1 MAERTK
7 KEKAEYKRRL
17 ERKFKKASKGRN
29 PQKLSKAAMDAY
41 KKMGVKPK
49 DFSKVKPNQEMMGKF
64 KKYSRPKA
72 KTATAVAK
80 RSLGKAIAR
89 KLPVVGAAIIAH
101 DVAKG
106 VSKYINFKDCM
117 KRGGAW
123 DDGKCVGVKKRKVK
137 LKGAAN
143 REVRDPISKR

>member
-1 MAERTK
+1 MAERK
-7 KEKAEYKRRL
+7 Y
-17 ERKFKKASKGRN
+17 KKASKGRK
-29 PQKLSKAAMDAY
+29 PQKLSKAAMDTY

-49 DFSKVKPNQEMMGKF
+49 DFSKVKANKEMLKTF
-64 KKYSRPKA
+64 KKYGKYKSPPKG
-72 KTATAVAK
+72 KVATAVAK
-80 RSLGKAIAR
+80 KTLGKAIGRA
-89 KLPVVGAAIIAH
+89 LPGVGAALIAR

-137 LKGAAN
+137 LTGAAN
-143 REVRDPISKR
+143 RAVRDPISKR

>member
-17 ERKFKKASKGRN
+17 ERKFKKASKGRK

-72 KTATAVAK
+72 KTATAVANHLEFK
-80 RSLGKAIAR
+80 GEMRESKSGKSWRCYKNQINNTFDLSAIT
-89 KLPVVGAAIIAH
+89 V
-101 DVAKG
+101 
-106 VSKYINFKDCM
+106 
-117 KRGGAW
+117 
-123 DDGKCVGVKKRKVK
+123 
-137 LKGAAN
+137 
-143 REVRDPISKR
+143 

>member
-1 MAERTK
+1 MAERK
-7 KEKAEYKRRL
+7 Y
-17 ERKFKKASKGRN
+17 KKASKGKASKGRK
-29 PQKLSKAAMDAY
+29 PQKLSKAAMDTY
-41 KKMGVKPK
+41 KKMGGRR
-49 DFSKVKPNQEMMGKF
+49 DFSKVKHSQEMMKWLYQEQF

-80 RSLGKAIAR
+80 RSLGKSIAR
-89 KLPVVGAAIIAH
+89 NLPGVGAAIIAH